1 MQCLLLQEVV
11 GVSFYAKACIYYYSY
26 LRKKEEM
33 QIFLMQH
40 GLRWIIIIQGYPLDN
55 LKSVHSPL
63 FAVNSDYGYLII
75 GESSL
80 LFVFW
85 EYSHSLNWAKC
96 M

>member
-55 LKSVHSPL
+55 LKSVHRPL

-85 EYSHSLNWAKC
+85 EYSHSLN
-96 M
+96 